1 MGVTKPKEEHKEKA
15 KEEEKPKVEQKKE
28 VAKPMRIEKPKEIKT
43 IVRIANTDLDGEKPV
58 FQALRSIKGVSF
70 IMSKA
75 ICKVTN
81 LNPNQKLGTLD
92 PKTIEKLEEVIK
104 EPISFGVPS
113 FLVNRRRDIE
123 TGKDMH
129 LIGVDLDMVKRFDI
143 QRYVDLKTY
152 RGWRHMF
159 GQPVR
164 GQETRSSFRQ
174 KGKAVGVMKKE
185 IKLQMKKTGEEK
197 EGKKEEKK

>member
-1 MGVTKPKEEHKEKA
+1 MGVTKPRDEHTGKDKEEK
-15 KEEEKPKVEQKKE
+15 KKE
-28 VAKPMRIEKPKEIKT
+28 VAKPVRIERPKEITT
-43 IVRIANTDLDGEKPV
+43 IVRLANTDLDGEKPV
-58 FQALRSIKGVSF
+58 FQALRKIKGVSF

-75 ICKVTN
+75 ICKVAN
-81 LNPNQKLGTLD
+81 LNPNQKLGALD
-92 PKTIEKLEEVIK
+92 AQTIEKLEEVIK
-104 EPISFGVPS
+104 EPINFGVPS

-123 TGKDMH
+123 TGKDIH
-129 LIGVDLDMVKRFDI
+129 LIGADLDMVKKFDI

-164 GQETRSSFRQ
+164 GQENRSSFRQ
-174 KGKAVGVMKKE
+174 KGKIVGVMKKE
-185 IKLQMKKTGEEK
+185 IKLQMKKAE

>member
-1 MGVTKPKEEHKEKA
+1 MGITKPKEEHTEKG
-15 KEEEKPKVEQKKE
+15 KEEKKKE
-28 VAKPMRIEKPKEIKT
+28 VAKPMRIERPKEIT
-43 IVRIANTDLDGEKPV
+43 IIVRLANTDLDGEKPV

-75 ICKVTN
+75 ICKVAN

-104 EPISFGVPS
+104 EPINFGVPP

-123 TGKDMH
+123 TGKDIH
-129 LIGVDLDMVKRFDI
+129 LIGADLDMVKRFDV

-185 IKLQMKKTGEEK
+185 IKLQMKKTEE
-197 EGKKEEKK
+197 GKEEKKK

>member
-1 MGVTKPKEEHKEKA
+1 MGVTKPKDEHKGKT
-15 KEEEKPKVEQKKE
+15 KEEEKSKVEQKKE
-28 VAKPMRIEKPKEIKT
+28 AAKPLRIEKPKEIKT
-43 IVRIANTDLDGEKPV
+43 LVRIANTELDGEEPV
-58 FQALRSIKGVSF
+58 FQALKKIKGISYA
-70 IMSKA
+70 MSKA
-75 ICKVTN
+75 ICKVAN

-92 PKTIEKLEEVIK
+92 PKTIEKLEGVIK
-104 EPISFGVPS
+104 EPLNFGVPS

-123 TGKDMH
+123 TGKDVH
-129 LIGVDLDMVKRFDI
+129 LIGADLDMVKRFDI

-164 GQETRSSFRQ
+164 GQETRSSFRE
-174 KGKAVGVMKKE
+174 KGKIVGVMKKE
-185 IKLQMKKTGEEK
+185 IKLQMKKTE

>member
-1 MGVTKPKEEHKEKA
+1 MGVTKPKDEHTKKG
-15 KEEEKPKVEQKKE
+15 KEEEKK
-28 VAKPMRIEKPKEIKT
+28 VAKPVKIERTKEIRT

-58 FQALRSIKGVSF
+58 FQALRNIKGVSYA
-70 IMSKA
+70 MSKA
-75 ICKVTN
+75 ICKVVN

-92 PKTIEKLEEVIK
+92 AETIEKLEEVIK
-104 EPISFGVPS
+104 EPINFGVPS

-129 LIGVDLDMVKRFDI
+129 LIGPDLDMVKKFDI
-143 QRYVDLKTY
+143 QRYVDLRTY

-185 IKLQMKKTGEEK
+185 IKLQMKKAEE
-197 EGKKEEKK
+197 GKEEKKK

>member
-1 MGVTKPKEEHKEKA
+1 MGITKPKDEYKGKTKEGEKS
-15 KEEEKPKVEQKKE
+15 KEEKKE
-28 VAKPMRIEKPKEIKT
+28 VAKPVRIERPKEIKT

-58 FQALRSIKGVSF
+58 FQALRSIKGVSYT
-70 IMSKA
+70 MSKA
-75 ICKVTN
+75 ICKVAD

-104 EPISFGVPS
+104 EPITFGVPS

-123 TGKDMH
+123 TGKDIH
-129 LIGVDLDMVKRFDI
+129 LIGADLDMVKRFDI
-143 QRYVDLKTY
+143 QRYVDLRTY

-164 GQETRSSFRQ
+164 GQETRSSFRE
-174 KGKAVGVMKKE
+174 KGKIVGVMKKE
-185 IKLQMKKTGEEK
+185 IKLQMKKAE